1 MKVLGLISSLNDPAS
16 RFRILQYKK
25 TLHALDTKLNY
36 AVPYPP
42 KDSEPS
48 RIVFRN
54 KKLWH
59 LCMVTGRL
67 KLIPQQ
73 YFYDIIWQN
82 RLLIYNHF
90 IIENFIKKPRVF
102 DLDDAI
108 WLSEGEKQVNL
119 AIRKSAMIFAGN
131 EYLAEYCTRINSN
144 TKIIPS
150 TIDTEIFKPLPAEN
164 NTFTLG
170 WIGTKSNFPYLE
182 LIKQPVLQFL
192 REAENT
198 KLLIV
203 STEQPDTFTFDNEK
217 IVFKKWLAEKENE
230 FINEFSIGLM
240 PLPDNDW
247 TKGKCSYKM
256 LQYMACCKPV
266 IVSPVG
272 LNKIILEKSQSGIG
286 AANEADWLKAMHE
299 LKNDRAR
306 YAACAENGR
315 PFTEEN
321 YSLKKWAPSIN
332 EHFKNL

>member
-1 MKVLGLISSLNDPAS
+1 MKVLGVISSITDPAS
-16 RFRILQYKK
+16 RFRIIQYKK
-25 TLHALDTKLNY
+25 TLHELDTKLNY

-48 RIVFRN
+48 RMVFRN

-82 RLLIYNHF
+82 RLLIYDHF
-90 IIENFIKKPRVF
+90 IIEKFIKKPLVF
-102 DLDDAI
+102 DMDDAI
-108 WLSEGEKQVNL
+108 WLSEGEKKVNL
-119 AIRKSAMIFAGN
+119 AIQKSAMIFAGN
-131 EYLAEYCTRINSN
+131 EYLADYCSRFNSN

-150 TIDTEIFKPLPAEN
+150 VIDTDFFKPLKQQSNP
-164 NTFTLG
+164 FVLG

-192 REAENT
+192 RETKNT
-198 KLLIV
+198 KLVIV

-217 IVFKKWLAEKENE
+217 IVFKQWSVEKENE
-230 FINEFSIGLM
+230 LINEFSVGLM
-240 PLPDNDW
+240 PLPDNNW

-256 LQYMACCKPV
+256 LQYMACGKPV

-272 LNKIILEKSQSGIG
+272 LNKIILEQSQSGKS
-286 AANEADWLKAMHE
+286 ADNEADWLKAMQE
-299 LKNDRAR
+299 LKNDAAL
-306 YAACAENGR
+306 YAFCAGNGR
-315 PFTEEN
+315 PFTEES
-321 YSLKKWAPSIN
+321 YSLKKWAPVIN